1 VHLCVYVCISV
12 CMCVYV
18 CVCACTRVY
27 QKIQSMQLI
36 LTSAAFSTGIFIIF
50 CSLPDASTPS
60 PSPLPSSHS
69 MKRAGLTP
77 VCACLRLC
85 ACVRALAYACARAC
99 ARFNC
104 TEKQFVLSLNFHRPS
119 FLCFLYMEVAPP
131 LPPPTNTHTPG
142 QLIRIMAT
150 KSSSSSPLTS

>member
-1 VHLCVYVCISV
+1 VCVCVRACEKDRNCAHAHARQKEREYWGSGVHLCVYVCISA

-18 CVCACTRVY
+18 CVCACMRVS
-27 QKIQSMQLI
+27 QRIQSMQLT

-77 VCACLRLC
+77 VCVCLRLC
-85 ACVRALAYACARAC
+85 ACVHALAYAYARAC

-104 TEKQFVLSLNFHRPS
+104 TAHSLYCR
-119 FLCFLYMEVAPP
+119 
-131 LPPPTNTHTPG
+131 
-142 QLIRIMAT
+142 
-150 KSSSSSPLTS
+150 